1 MENIDFEKLRNDL
14 IDYFGTA
21 MTNGFNM
28 AVIDLT
34 KIENAT
40 NEELI
45 IIAQSKNFD
54 LNNYIKEQ
62 YKRL

>member
-1 MENIDFEKLRNDL
+1 MENIDFEQLRNDL

-21 MTNGFNM
+21 MTNGFNI

-45 IIAQSKNFD
+45 IIAQSNNFD
-54 LNNYIKEQ
+54 LNKYEIKM
-62 YKRL
+62 YLK